1 MGHAGNKINDI
12 WQQISR
18 KRVVGMGRNLAG
30 SYSGLVYLTTKTG
43 AFVPGGPLES
53 QNIEGVK
60 KIYFVTLFSK
70 VVSPISMKFG
80 MMGVVWGSRS

>member
-1 MGHAGNKINDI
+1 
-12 WQQISR
+12 
-18 KRVVGMGRNLAG
+18 MGRNLAG

-60 KIYFVTLFSK
+60 KNLFCNAFLQGGFTDLDE
-70 VVSPISMKFG
+70 I
-80 MMGVVWGSRS
+80 WNDGSSVG